1 MTERRNNEKNGS
13 RNPRNRGA
21 SSKRFDGKTS
31 EQRRNERAQRS
42 HDGMKRGGGGVSKR
56 NKSGHERNRKQL
68 SSREFSA
75 TAPSQRSRSAD
86 PARLVAFEVLS
97 AVAQNDSY
105 ANLVLPSTIRAHHLD
120 HRDAAFATELTYG
133 TLRSQGTY
141 DAILAHCADRPLEK
155 IGTTTLIVLRMGVH
169 QLLSMRVPAHAA
181 LNQSVALAR
190 AQIGGGPA
198 NFVNAVLR
206 RVSERSRDDWYARLE
221 TDAKDDTENL
231 RSQNRI
237 QPGLCVPCAKRLQL
251 MAGLRPNPG
260 SS

>member
-1 MTERRNNEKNGS
+1 MTERRYNDKNGS

-68 SSREFSA
+68 SSRDFSA

-86 PARLVAFEVLS
+86 PARLVAFEVLN

-105 ANLVLPSTIRAHHLD
+105 ANLVLPGMIRAHHLD
-120 HRDAAFATELTYG
+120 HRDAGFATELTYG
-133 TLRSQGTY
+133 TCV
-141 DAILAHCADRPLEK
+141 AKAP
-155 IGTTTLIVLRMGVH
+155 TTPFWRIARIVRW
-169 QLLSMRVPAHAA
+169 RK
-181 LNQSVALAR
+181 SV
-190 AQIGGGPA
+190 
-198 NFVNAVLR
+198 
-206 RVSERSRDDWYARLE
+206 
-221 TDAKDDTENL
+221 
-231 RSQNRI
+231 
-237 QPGLCVPCAKRLQL
+237 QPRWLYCVWAFI
-251 MAGLRPNPG
+251 

>member
-1 MTERRNNEKNGS
+1 MTERRYNDKNGS

-42 HDGMKRGGGGVSKR
+42 HDGMKRGGGGASKR

-68 SSREFSA
+68 SSRDFSA

-86 PARLVAFEVLS
+86 PARLVAFEVLN

-105 ANLVLPSTIRAHHLD
+105 ANLVLPGMIRAHHLD
-120 HRDAAFATELTYG
+120 HRDAGFATELTYG

-155 IGTTTLIVLRMGVH
+155 IGTTT
-169 QLLSMRVPAHAA
+169 
-181 LNQSVALAR
+181 
-190 AQIGGGPA
+190 
-198 NFVNAVLR
+198 
-206 RVSERSRDDWYARLE
+206 
-221 TDAKDDTENL
+221 
-231 RSQNRI
+231 
-237 QPGLCVPCAKRLQL
+237 
-251 MAGLRPNPG
+251 
-260 SS
+260 

>member
-1 MTERRNNEKNGS
+1 MTERHYNDKNGS

-86 PARLVAFEVLS
+86 PARLVAFEVLN

-105 ANLVLPSTIRAHHLD
+105 ANLVLPGTIRAHHLD
-120 HRDAAFATELTYG
+120 HRDAGFATELTYG

-181 LNQSVALAR
+181 LNQASH
-190 AQIGGGPA
+190 
-198 NFVNAVLR
+198 
-206 RVSERSRDDWYARLE
+206 
-221 TDAKDDTENL
+221 
-231 RSQNRI
+231 
-237 QPGLCVPCAKRLQL
+237 
-251 MAGLRPNPG
+251 
-260 SS
+260 